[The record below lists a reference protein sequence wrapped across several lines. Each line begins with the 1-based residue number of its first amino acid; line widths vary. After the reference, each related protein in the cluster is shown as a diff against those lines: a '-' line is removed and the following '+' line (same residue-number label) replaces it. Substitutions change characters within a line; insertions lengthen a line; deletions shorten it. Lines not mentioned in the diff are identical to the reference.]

1 MANVTQEQVTR
12 FDGGSPQHTVLKIQN
27 LEVSFA
33 GFKAVNGL
41 DLAIASGEIRV
52 LIGANGAGKTTTM
65 DLISGK
71 TKATAGQIF
80 FKDKQITNWEPH
92 RIAQVGIGRKFQIP
106 SVFKDLTV
114 FENMQVA
121 LCSTPSVFRNL
132 RTRISNRQ
140 RIRIEEILQKI
151 GLAQVNHQTAK
162 FLSHGQTQ
170 WLEIGMVLAQDP
182 QLILLDEPT
191 AGMTTQET
199 SKTAE
204 IINALKGQHTILV
217 VEHDMTFV
225 RDICEII
232 TVLHQGKKLAEGT
245 IKEIENNSDV
255 MEAYLGSGGISH
267 A

>member
-1 MANVTQEQVTR
+1 MQDISSHNQVMT
-12 FDGGSPQHTVLKIQN
+12 FDVGSPQNALLNVQS
-27 LEVSFA
+27 LEVSFS

-41 DLAIASGEIRV
+41 DLTINRGEVRV

-71 TKATAGQIF
+71 TKATRGKIIF
-80 FKDKQITNWEPH
+80 KNEEITNWEPH
-92 RIAQVGIGRKFQIP
+92 RISRVGIGRKFQIP
-106 SVFKDLTV
+106 SVFKALNV

-121 LCSTPSVFRNL
+121 LCSTPAVLKNL
-132 RTRISNRQ
+132 TR
-140 RIRIEEILQKI
+140 RIGNKQHARIEEILNMT
-151 GLAQVNHQTAK
+151 GLAEVKYQTAK
-162 FLSHGQTQ
+162 YLSHGQTQ
-170 WLEIGMVLAQDP
+170 WLEIGMVLAQEP
-182 QLILLDEPT
+182 ELVLLDEPT

-204 IINALKGQHTILV
+204 IINSLRGRHTILV

-232 TVLHQGKKLAEGT
+232 TVMHQGKKLAEGT
-245 IKEIENNSDV
+245 IREIEHNSDV
-255 MEAYLGSGGISH
+255 IEAYLGSGGIH

>member
-1 MANVTQEQVTR
+1 MVNAAQEQGTT
-12 FDGGSPQHTVLKIQN
+12 FDDQSPQHTLLKVEN

-41 DLAIASGEIRV
+41 DLSIDRGEVRV

-71 TKATAGQIF
+71 TKATAGKVF
-80 FKDKQITNWEPH
+80 FEGKEITNWKPH
-92 RIAQVGIGRKFQIP
+92 RIARVGIGRKFQIP
-106 SVFKDLTV
+106 SVFKNLTV
-114 FENMQVA
+114 CENMHVA
-121 LCSTPSVFRNL
+121 LCSTPSVFKNL
-132 RTRISNRQ
+132 RTRISNSQ
-140 RIRIEEILQKI
+140 HSRIEAILLKI
-151 GLAQVNHQTAK
+151 DLAEVKYQTAK

-182 QLILLDEPT
+182 KLVLLDEPT

-232 TVLHQGKKLAEGT
+232 TVMHQGKKLAEGT
-245 IKEIENNSDV
+245 IGEIENNPDV
-255 MEAYLGSGGISH
+255 IAAYLGSGGIY